1 MSLLA
6 AIPDSSEGQ
15 AALEAAT
22 TEAQR
27 LGTDL
32 IVVNLSLTALD
43 ASKFPSELAVTVL
56 DREGRSDRDPA
67 DAVLDEIANHSVD
80 RLVIGLRRRSR
91 VGKALLGSISQRLLL
106 ESPIPVLAVKPPEH
120 GAPAH

>member
-6 AIPDSSEGQ
+6 AIPDSPEGQ
-15 AALEAAT
+15 AALDTAI

-27 LGTDL
+27 LDTEL

-43 ASKFPSELAVTVL
+43 APEFPPDLAVTVV

-67 DAVLDEIANHSVD
+67 DAVLDEIANRSID
-80 RLVIGLRRRSR
+80 RLVIGLRRRSP

-106 ESPIPVLAVKPPEH
+106 ESPVPVLAVKPPDHES
-120 GAPAH
+120 PTR